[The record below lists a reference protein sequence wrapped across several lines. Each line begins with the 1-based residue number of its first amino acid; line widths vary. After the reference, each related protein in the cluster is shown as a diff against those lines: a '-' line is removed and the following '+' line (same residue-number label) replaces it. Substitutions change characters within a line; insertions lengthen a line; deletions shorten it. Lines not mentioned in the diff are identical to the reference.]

1 METMYYGPATAAAV
15 SKMQVMFRAEVL
27 TPNGLVN
34 PTGYFGA
41 SSRAKANDLCVT
53 PVVDAGDEDE
63 DGMEDED
70 EDEDMDEEDDFEL
83 GGSAN
88 LDDFTVEDAE
98 DDDVEEGDEDSEIGM
113 FVVEFENGDAEISR
127 MDIALLGD
135 GSDAG
140 TAVDLNTND
149 AEPWETFESISL
161 WINGDKVAEV
171 DADNEDDYLDEDFG
185 ELRFSNLGLIA
196 EEDEEIEITVAA
208 TLQGG
213 IDSDEIGEWELY
225 AVGMRFFDADGVA
238 VTVDGEKDIDD
249 NRVSSKAASFS
260 VEVEGFGDEFDV
272 RSSSEDPSATTL
284 PLEDDENTE
293 YVSFAFDFDAEDS
306 DSDIEV
312 NEFTLTVDAF
322 EPDGTTPTSA
332 ALLVDDIKVLVDG
345 DEVDTDDVTINSGTI
360 RVEFDNEFYVDAGEE
375 VTVEIEVEY
384 KSLVASLEGATIQF
398 SLDGSDVDAE
408 GSDDVPT
415 GSSAT
420 GDQHTLRTEGVILEM
435 TDESFSLKTNADT
448 STDDEGVYT
457 LKFEVT
463 AFEDDFYFNKSAT
476 NTAAGNATSGVE
488 YSLESNGNAVTVT
501 GTTTQSLTSSADS
514 EGSRFVVREGA
525 TETFTLKVNYDPTTT
540 GFYALQ
546 LVNVNYF
553 GNSTDILASEA
564 TMQAAIPSEDFETD
578 EYSI

>member
-70 EDEDMDEEDDFEL
+70 EDMDEEDDFEL

-98 DDDVEEGDEDSEIGM
+98 DDDVEEGDEDSEIGT

-127 MDIALLGD
+127 IDLALLKSGETD
-135 GSDAG
+135 TS
-140 TAVDLNTND
+140 TS
-149 AEPWETFESISL
+149 EPWETFESISL
-161 WINGDKVAEV
+161 WVDGDKIAEV
-171 DADNEDDYLDEDFG
+171 NADDEDDYLDEDDG
-185 ELRFSNLGLIA
+185 ELRFSNLRLIA
-196 EEDEEIEITVAA
+196 EEGEEIEIIVAA
-208 TLQGG
+208 SVQGNL
-213 IDSDEIGEWELY
+213 DTAEIGNWNLF
-225 AVGMRFFDADGVA
+225 ATGMRFFDADGVA
-238 VTVDGEKDIDD
+238 STVDDEFDIDD
-249 NRVSSKAASFS
+249 TLSTSKAARFS
-260 VEVEGFGDEFDV
+260 VEEEGFGDEFDV